1 VNCNQELCIELLSV
15 INFHCEI
22 EPANSLQYVKLCV
35 VQNIFS
41 IKLKK
46 LDLTQFN

>member
-22 EPANSLQYVKLCV
+22 EPTANSLQYLTDTSGDDF
-35 VQNIFS
+35 NW
-41 IKLKK
+41 IKLSCGRV
-46 LDLTQFN
+46 